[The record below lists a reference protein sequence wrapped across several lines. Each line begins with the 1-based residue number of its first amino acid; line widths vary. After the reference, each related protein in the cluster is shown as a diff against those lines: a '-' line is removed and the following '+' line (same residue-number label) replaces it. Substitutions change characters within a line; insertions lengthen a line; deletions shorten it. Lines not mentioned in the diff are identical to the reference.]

1 MSTIAKRI
9 AFHTLGCKLNFS
21 ETSTLSRDSI
31 KYGYEN
37 SEIIVEV
44 EKNKNKEITVII
56 TNEGEGIPQKY
67 LERLTERFFRVDK
80 ARSRKIGGTGLGLAI
95 VKHILIRHR
104 ATLSID
110 SELNKKTSIT
120 INFPSV

>member
-1 MSTIAKRI
+1 MLENA
-9 AFHTLGCKLNFS
+9 
-21 ETSTLSRDSI
+21 I

>member
-1 MSTIAKRI
+1 
-9 AFHTLGCKLNFS
+9 
-21 ETSTLSRDSI
+21 
-31 KYGYEN
+31 
-37 SEIIVEV
+37 
-44 EKNKNKEITVII
+44 
-56 TNEGEGIPQKY
+56 
-67 LERLTERFFRVDK
+67 
-80 ARSRKIGGTGLGLAI
+80 LGLAI